1 MKDTF
6 EILSS
11 INRVSA
17 PDNIYERII
26 TKNNY
31 ISSSI
36 IYSLVMTI
44 FLLISLNLFVYNQ
57 FNNDNFSANSI
68 IKLPITA
75 LYYE

>member
-26 TKNNY
+26 TKTNY
-31 ISSSI
+31 ISSSM
-36 IYSLVMTI
+36 IYSLVATI
-44 FLLISLNLFVYNQ
+44 SLLISLNLFVYNQ
-57 FNNDNFSANSI
+57 SNNDNFSANSI